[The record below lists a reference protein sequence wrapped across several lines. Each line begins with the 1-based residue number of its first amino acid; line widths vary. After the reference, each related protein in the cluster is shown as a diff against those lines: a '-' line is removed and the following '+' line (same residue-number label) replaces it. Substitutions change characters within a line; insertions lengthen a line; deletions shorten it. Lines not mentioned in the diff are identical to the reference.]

1 MSYDSL
7 GTENL
12 NMRTA
17 TSHPVSTCVIC
28 CNHNYD
34 DIDISDHENHGDDM
48 MTKITIS
55 TTSIWQVIM
64 SIIHA

>member
-1 MSYDSL
+1 
-7 GTENL
+7 
-12 NMRTA
+12 MRTA

-34 DIDISDHENHGDDM
+34 DVDISDHENHGDDM